1 MNRNGTYLEMPKDQF
16 AEILREC
23 QLLIYPKPKTKEEE
37 KKEKE
42 ARDKAAKSGL
52 NHLEE
57 KAVSPGDKPP
67 SMSALTNDVKEAI
80 KRDVNTVASDEALYE
95 QFKAAGPVESQV
107 LMGDPATASRIR
119 AESARRSQTSP
130 STK

>member
-1 MNRNGTYLEMPKDQF
+1 MLSAVFCKKSMNRNGTYLEMPKDQF

-57 KAVSPGDKPP
+57 NKED
-67 SMSALTNDVKEAI
+67 LFIENDVYQAI
-80 KRDVNTVASDEALYE
+80 S
-95 QFKAAGPVESQV
+95 PV
-107 LMGDPATASRIR
+107 
-119 AESARRSQTSP
+119 
-130 STK
+130 